1 MARAEKCLDFS
12 AQILLKGVNQENLI
26 QFAVKLWAESL
37 WLNYTALG
45 GWIIVKMNEIK
56 YKVILDIVSTPLSGM
71 FFKRR

>member
-1 MARAEKCLDFS
+1 M
-12 AQILLKGVNQENLI
+12 KGVNQEI
-26 QFAVKLWAESL
+26 KFAVMLWAKSL

-71 FFKRR
+71 FVKSLKGVRL